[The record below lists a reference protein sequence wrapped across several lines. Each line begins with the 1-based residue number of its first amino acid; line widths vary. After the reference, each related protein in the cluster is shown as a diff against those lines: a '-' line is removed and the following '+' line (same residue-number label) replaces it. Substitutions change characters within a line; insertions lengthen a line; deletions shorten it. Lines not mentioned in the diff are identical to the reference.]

1 MPDSA
6 TAASDARIRLGR
18 ATSNLFKVLFGLSVV
33 IAAGATYLAVTDQS
47 PSAAGQPW
55 LFWLLI
61 GNLVL
66 IGSVASV
73 LGLRV
78 FHLVKENR
86 ETGGGARLR
95 LRIIFLFSLT
105 AAVPTILVAG
115 FLAVAINRSVDGW
128 FSRPVTNIVQGGR
141 DAARAAMNDLR
152 LEVER
157 EAKSIHS
164 DIAASTPPADGSQ
177 PPINELAAYMQ
188 QRQALRGIF
197 GRMQGFD
204 GTGASLF
211 ESADL
216 DGDAPPVKPPTES
229 DWEAARAG
237 SINVREDADG
247 SIRAFFKVPLFNDVY
262 VQASR
267 LIPAPVMERFAQAD
281 ASNRAFEEAQA
292 RREALSTVLVLSYV
306 QAAALMLLGT
316 AWLGMTAASRIA
328 LPIGALAGAAR
339 AVRDGD
345 LSVRLLRPQVRDEI
359 ADLADAFNEMTDRL
373 ARQTNALDRARID
386 AETRSAFI
394 EAVLSGVEAGVIRI
408 DGALHVTVANAS
420 AQTLL
425 GFTHRPGSETPL
437 AKIAPEFVQAARRA
451 IETHQSVDTSFKR
464 STEAGT
470 LHLQVRV
477 ASEVDGTGAVITF
490 HDTTR
495 LVLGQR
501 QAAWRDVARRIAH
514 EIRNPLTPI
523 QLSAERLRRRF
534 AGQITTDRET
544 FERCTDTITRQVADI
559 GRMVEEFSGFA
570 RMPKPTFGKFGLIDM
585 VESVAFAQRMS
596 TPAITV
602 TVPAPPHPVEV
613 LGDER
618 MLAQALTNIVKNAA
632 EAVERKIEEG
642 GVSKG
647 AVSIDVFTD
656 ADEVQLT
663 IRDNG
668 PGFPVADRERLLE
681 PYVTTR
687 KNGVGLGLAIVTRII
702 EDHGGRIWL
711 GDNELA
717 ANGARVDIRMP
728 MQPKTVEESMALA
741 GEGVA

>member
-1 MPDSA
+1 MPDTA
-6 TAASDARIRLGR
+6 TAAKDARIRLGR
-18 ATSNLFKVLFGLSVV
+18 ATSNMFKLLFGLSVV
-33 IAAGATYLAVTDQS
+33 IAAGATYLAVTDTS
-47 PSAAGQPW
+47 PNAAAQPG

-61 GNLVL
+61 ANLVL
-66 IGSVASV
+66 IGGVATV
-73 LGLRV
+73 LGVRV
-78 FHLVKENR
+78 YSLVRENR
-86 ETGGGARLR
+86 ETDGGARLR

-105 AAVPTILVAG
+105 AAIPTILVAG

-128 FSRPVTNIVQGGR
+128 FSRPVTNIVQGGK
-141 DAARAAMNDLR
+141 DAARAALDDLR
-152 LEVER
+152 SEVQK
-157 EAKSIHS
+157 EAQSIHS
-164 DIAASTPPADGSQ
+164 DIAGITTQISLNDIAIYLRDRSAMRGLFSRVELVDNSGALLFQVADPNEAPESTA
-177 PPINELAAYMQ
+177 
-188 QRQALRGIF
+188 
-197 GRMQGFD
+197 
-204 GTGASLF
+204 
-211 ESADL
+211 
-216 DGDAPPVKPPTES
+216 PTEG
-229 DWEAARAG
+229 DWAAARAG
-237 SINVREDADG
+237 EINVREDSAG
-247 SIRAFFKVPLFNDVY
+247 AIRGFFQVPNFNDVF
-262 VQASR
+262 VHVARS
-267 LIPAPVMERFAQAD
+267 IPPNLSERFQQAD
-281 ASNRAFEEAQA
+281 ASLKAFEEAQA
-292 RREALSTVLVLSYV
+292 RRQALSTVLVLSYV
-306 QAAALMLLGT
+306 EAAALMLLGT
-316 AWLGMTAASRIA
+316 AWLGMAAAARIA
-328 LPIGALAGAAR
+328 MPIGALAGAAR

-373 ARQTNALDRARID
+373 ARQTGALDRGRID
-386 AETRSAFI
+386 AEARSAFI

-408 DGALHVTVANAS
+408 DGDLHVTIANAS
-420 AQTLL
+420 AQALL
-425 GFTHRPGSETPL
+425 GFAHRPGNETPL
-437 AKIAPEFVQAARRA
+437 ARVAPEFVSAARRA
-451 IETHQSVDTSFKR
+451 IETGQSVDTSFKR
-464 STEAGT
+464 PSDSGT
-470 LHLQVRV
+470 LHLQVR
-477 ASEVDGTGAVITF
+477 AAPEAEGAGAVITF

-495 LVLGQR
+495 LVMGQR

-523 QLSAERLRRRF
+523 QLSAERLKRRF
-534 AGQITTDRET
+534 ASQITTDRET

-570 RMPKPTFGKFGLIDM
+570 RMPKPTFGKFGLVDM

-596 TPAITV
+596 TPSIAVTV
-602 TVPAPPHPVEV
+602 TAPPHPVEV

-632 EAVERKIEEG
+632 EAVERQIEG
-642 GVSKG
+642 GGLSKG
-647 AVSIDVFTD
+647 SVAIDVFTD
-656 ADEVQLT
+656 AEEVQLT

-728 MQPKTVEESMALA
+728 MQPGPAEESMAFA